1 MSMPGLYVVSAA
13 SPSSIEGVETDKALD
28 TSKGIYNI
36 NGIRLNATSL
46 DELPSGLYIVN
57 GKKVVK

>member
-1 MSMPGLYVVSAA
+1 MRGLGGV
-13 SPSSIEGVETDKALD
+13 PSEIEEVEADKAID
-28 TSKGIYNI
+28 TSKGIYNLS
-36 NGIRLNATSL
+36 GIRLKATSL